1 MATKFISS
9 RSHNFSNILKLL
21 MTKMSI
27 VVFYLLSR
35 FYIEMS
41 HSLACALTL
50 SSNVHDP
57 LLRKIMMFTLSL
69 TTVTNFI
76 NISASHCGVP
86 TLMLDCC

>member
-1 MATKFISS
+1 
-9 RSHNFSNILKLL
+9 

-27 VVFYLLSR
+27 AVFYLLSR

-50 SSNVHDP
+50 SSNAHDP
-57 LLRKIMMFTLSL
+57 LLRKSMMFTLSL